1 MHGLIAEPLKLRRIM
16 RRERN
21 QLPDIAVAEIP
32 VDEAE
37 RPLPALEPAAR
48 NALLDGPILPTLLW
62 LAWPNIIALSAS
74 TCVVIAETSYIGR
87 LGVDS
92 LAAMALVFPCVIL
105 TMTMSGG
112 AMGGGVASAIAR
124 ALGAADIDRASALAA
139 HAMLIAVCF
148 GLTFMLGMLIFG
160 PALLELLGGR
170 GNVLAQAIAYV
181 QIFFG
186 GAVLPWLMN
195 TMAAV
200 LRGTGNMKLPSL
212 MILSSAVCQII
223 IGGTLGLGLGPV
235 PQFGMRGVAAGSLI
249 AYSISISVMAWY
261 LFSGRARVVPKIRGL
276 RIQRAMFVDI
286 LRVGIISCFS
296 PLQSVLTISIFTHL
310 LAGFGAAVLAG
321 YGIGARLE
329 FLLTSVAFA
338 FGIASVPMIGMAI
351 GAERIARARRI
362 AWTAGCLSFI
372 SVGLIGTVIA
382 IFPDLWI
389 NIFTHDPGVRA
400 ASHQYLS
407 TAAPMYAFIGLA
419 SSMYFSSQGA
429 AKVVGPVLAQTAR
442 LVFIGIGGWWLST
455 HDATAA
461 NFFTL
466 AAASMVVLGTL
477 SSLSVVLTRWGAKG
491 DPIPRIRPALS

>member
-1 MHGLIAEPLKLRRIM
+1 LADHASGEKTS
-16 RRERN
+16 
-21 QLPDIAVAEIP
+21 LPDIAVAEIP

-37 RPLPALEPAAR
+37 RPLPPPEPAER
-48 NALLDGPILPTLLW
+48 NALLDGPILRTLLW
-62 LAWPNIIALSAS
+62 LAWPNVIALSAS

-87 LGVDS
+87 LGVES

-105 TMTMSGG
+105 TVSMSGG

-124 ALGAADIDRASALAA
+124 ALGAGDVDRASTLAT
-139 HAMLIAVCF
+139 HAMLIAICF
-148 GLTFMLGMLIFG
+148 GLTFMFGMLIFG

-186 GAVLPWLMN
+186 GAILPWMMN
-195 TMAAV
+195 TLAGI

-212 MILSSAVCQII
+212 MILSSAFCQII
-223 IGGTLGLGLGPV
+223 LGGTLGLGLGPI

-249 AYSISISVMAWY
+249 AYSISTSVMAWY
-261 LFSGRARVVPKIRGL
+261 LFSGRARVVPRITGL

-286 LRVGIISCFS
+286 LKVGLVSCFS

-310 LAGFGAAVLAG
+310 LASFGTAILAG

-329 FLLTSVAFA
+329 FMLTSVAFA

-351 GAERIARARRI
+351 GAADIARARRI
-362 AWTAGCLSFI
+362 AWTAGLLSFI
-372 SVGLIGTVIA
+372 SVGLIGTFIA
-382 IFPDLWI
+382 IFPDLWVS
-389 NIFTHDPGVRA
+389 IFTHDASVRA
-400 ASHQYLS
+400 ASHQYMS

-429 AKVVGPVLAQTAR
+429 AKVLGPVLAQTAR
-442 LVFIGIGGWWLST
+442 LLFIGIGGWWLST
-455 HDATAA
+455 HDATAV
-461 NFFTL
+461 NFFLL
-466 AAASMVVLGTL
+466 AAASMVVLGGL
-477 SSLSVVLTRWGAKG
+477 SALSVVLTRWEPAGGAVPEG
-491 DPIPRIRPALS
+491 RPVLSAMVD